1 MAVWYAV
8 MDCFSWPTW
17 LTWPLD
23 APSASSC
30 GPNEIAEKSPFPEAP
45 SRAKQCDCPADSS
58 SKNWWNCEITC
69 SAWWPIPKWLERL
82 AAEIIPGQ
90 DCLDTLHG
98 PVISDAQGLLE
109 LQGSDCPA
117 WLATLQCRN
126 GGCSPPTAP
135 FKHHCKICKHWISC
149 FFFRIYIFTIMLSHT
164 FDHLRIFVSKV
175 MGQWNPMKLPQIV
188 QVRPWL
194 SIETT
199 MVTWESQM
207 TGYILFTSHFRW
219 LKGKIIPKN
228 KIKFPTN
235 RLSNPIK
242 SHYTWSI
249 PNHPLFPMLRQAS
262 MVIAL
267 GYFFNTSEISLSF
280 SSLKDGSKRPC
291 DE

>member
-1 MAVWYAV
+1 MWHDQNALNMRMKSIGYTQSYSDLNSTKINHSTYSLAFNGQMAVWYAV

-135 FKHHCKICKHWISC
+135 FKHHCKICKHWISGFFSESIYSLHHHAIPYFWSFEDIC
-149 FFFRIYIFTIMLSHT
+149 FQSH
-164 FDHLRIFVSKV
+164 
-175 MGQWNPMKLPQIV
+175 GPMESNEATPN
-188 QVRPWL
+188 RP
-194 SIETT
+194 SQT
-199 MVTWESQM
+199 MT
-207 TGYILFTSHFRW
+207 
-219 LKGKIIPKN
+219 
-228 KIKFPTN
+228 
-235 RLSNPIK
+235 
-242 SHYTWSI
+242 
-249 PNHPLFPMLRQAS
+249 
-262 MVIAL
+262 
-267 GYFFNTSEISLSF
+267 
-280 SSLKDGSKRPC
+280 
-291 DE
+291 